1 MATYE
6 VWDVDDGNRIGEF
19 DTEADALAVL
29 RDILA
34 DGGSESVSPLALL
47 RITDDEDPALI
58 LDGAAFITRESAQVR
73 PVA

>member
-1 MATYE
+1 MTTYE
-6 VWDVDDGNRIGEF
+6 LWDLDDGNRIGEF

-34 DGGSESVSPLALL
+34 ESGAESVSPLALI
-47 RITDDEDPALI
+47 RITDDEDPVLT
-58 LDGAAFITRESAQVR
+58 LEGAAFIARVSSQVR